1 MPRTT
6 TLLHALCLLVLTSHA
21 GAQTQS
27 FKNLGLKGFGKNDL
41 QLVQKELIR
50 RPDIAGDI
58 PWDGV
63 LLLKEPDRKEWL
75 NSMQNIRQSS
85 IRLDSNETL
94 ASYRN
99 LSEKTDL
106 RGLQTLVE
114 KGVVDDA
121 LLQSFTVR
129 STLSFGTTLT
139 EGERRAVSLFR
150 RLAPRLGDTVPGL
163 QLGFNN
169 FAALPKLGCGDACA
183 IIMPGIPQPKSP
195 GQPLGDPDPKLKDK
209 LLEDGRRPEPFNPAG
224 FLEVARI
231 EYDIPGSCTGTLI
244 SPVVVLTAAHCVHEY
259 RENASRIRVL
269 LPIVTA
275 DTIARC
281 EKALSESLQ
290 YRTCVD
296 FSPQAVGKVSIHDKY
311 DPASLKNDI
320 AFLVLEKPFQSF
332 GLASVNLAADVP
344 QRITMA
350 GYGDNG
356 TKSKR
361 TIEMIRALEVG
372 WHNGKS
378 VASLGDK
385 IGWLKSPGNGQSATC
400 KGDSGGPIYSSHYN
414 GGTDANKH
422 TVFAVTSSGSS
433 EQCEKY
439 FVRQTKLGAPE
450 IKSWLCKELKDE
462 INSCRQNG

>member
-195 GQPLGDPDPKLKDK
+195 G
-209 LLEDGRRPEPFNPAG
+209 
-224 FLEVARI
+224 
-231 EYDIPGSCTGTLI
+231 
-244 SPVVVLTAAHCVHEY
+244 
-259 RENASRIRVL
+259 
-269 LPIVTA
+269 
-275 DTIARC
+275 
-281 EKALSESLQ
+281 
-290 YRTCVD
+290 
-296 FSPQAVGKVSIHDKY
+296 
-311 DPASLKNDI
+311 
-320 AFLVLEKPFQSF
+320 
-332 GLASVNLAADVP
+332 
-344 QRITMA
+344 
-350 GYGDNG
+350 
-356 TKSKR
+356 
-361 TIEMIRALEVG
+361 
-372 WHNGKS
+372 
-378 VASLGDK
+378 
-385 IGWLKSPGNGQSATC
+385 
-400 KGDSGGPIYSSHYN
+400 
-414 GGTDANKH
+414 
-422 TVFAVTSSGSS
+422 
-433 EQCEKY
+433 
-439 FVRQTKLGAPE
+439 
-450 IKSWLCKELKDE
+450 
-462 INSCRQNG
+462 